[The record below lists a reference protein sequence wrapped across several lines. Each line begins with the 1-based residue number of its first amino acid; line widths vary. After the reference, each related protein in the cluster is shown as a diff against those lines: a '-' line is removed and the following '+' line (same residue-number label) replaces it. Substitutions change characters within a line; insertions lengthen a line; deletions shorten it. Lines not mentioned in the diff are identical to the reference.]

1 MWSSLSPSVVVVSAS
16 GWGDHRVF
24 ANPWWLFLAVLVV
37 VLVACYV
44 YILRERRK
52 RTLQFANL
60 EILDQVTPR
69 EGRWAR
75 WLRHAPIALLVVSLL
90 LLVVA
95 AAGPQA
101 DRKVPRN
108 KATVIL
114 VIDVSRS
121 MEATDVAPS
130 RLKAA
135 QAAAK
140 KFADDL
146 TEGINLGLISFA
158 GTASNLVTPTPDHG
172 ATKAAID
179 KLQLAD
185 KTATGEGIFAGIQ
198 QIQTLNAVLGGQSG
212 APPARI
218 VLLSD
223 GKETVPD
230 DPDDPRGAFTAA
242 RKAKEEKI
250 PVSTISFGTTTGTVD
265 LDGDRVPVPVDDE
278 TLRTIANLSGGTFFS
293 ASSIDE
299 LNKVYETLQKEIG
312 YETRKGDDSRPW
324 VITGTILAIIAVI
337 GSLVINQRL
346 P

>member
-1 MWSSLSPSVVVVSAS
+1 MFS
-16 GWGDHRVF
+16 
-24 ANPWWLFLAVLVV
+24 NPWWLLLALLVAGV
-37 VLVACYV
+37 VACYV
-44 YILRERRK
+44 YILRARRR
-52 RTLQFANL
+52 RTLQFANT
-60 EILDQVTPR
+60 EVLDRVTTPD
-69 EGRWAR
+69 GRWTR
-75 WLRHAPIALLVVSLL
+75 WARHAPIALLIVALL

-114 VIDVSRS
+114 VMDVSRS
-121 MEATDVAPS
+121 MESTDVAPT

-146 TEGINLGLISFA
+146 TDGINLGLISFA

-172 ATKAAID
+172 ATKSAVD

-185 KTATGEGIFAGIQ
+185 KTATGEGIFAAIQ
-198 QIQTLNAVLGGQSG
+198 QIQTLNAVLGGDSG

-242 RKAKEEKI
+242 RKAKEENI
-250 PVSTISFGTTTGTVD
+250 PVSTISFGTATGTVD
-265 LDGDRVPVPVDDE
+265 LDGDQVPVPVDDD
-278 TLRTIANLSGGTFFS
+278 TLRQIANLSGGRFFT
-293 ASSIDE
+293 ASSLDE
-299 LNKVYETLQKEIG
+299 LNKVYESLQQDIG
-312 YETRKGDDSRPW
+312 YEIRKGDNSRPW
-324 VITGTILAIIAVI
+324 IISGTILAIAAVL

>member
-1 MWSSLSPSVVVVSAS
+1 MFS
-16 GWGDHRVF
+16 
-24 ANPWWLFLAVLVV
+24 NPWWLLLVLLVAVLAV
-37 VLVACYV
+37 CYV
-44 YILRERRK
+44 YVLRNRRK

-60 EILDQVTPR
+60 EVLDRVIPT
-69 EGRWAR
+69 EGRRTR
-75 WLRHAPIALLVVSLL
+75 WVRHAPIALLIVALL

-121 MEATDVAPS
+121 MESTDVAPT

-146 TEGINLGLISFA
+146 TDGINLGLISFA
-158 GTASNLVTPTPDHG
+158 GTASNLVTPTPDHN
-172 ATKAAID
+172 ATKTAVD

-185 KTATGEGIFAGIQ
+185 KTATGEGIFAAIQ
-198 QIQTLNAVLGGQSG
+198 QIQTLNAVLGGAAG
-212 APPARI
+212 APPSRI

-223 GKETVPD
+223 GKQTVPD
-230 DPDDPRGAFTAA
+230 DPEDPRGSFTAA
-242 RKAKEEKI
+242 RKAKEENI
-250 PVSTISFGTTTGTVD
+250 PVSTISFGTATGTVD
-265 LDGDRVPVPVDDE
+265 LDGDRVPVPVDDDS
-278 TLRTIANLSGGTFFS
+278 LHQIANLSGGTFFT
-293 ASSIDE
+293 ASSLDE
-299 LNKVYETLQKEIG
+299 LNKVYATLQKEIG
-312 YETRKGDDSRPW
+312 YETRRGDASRPW
-324 VITGTILAIIAVI
+324 IITGTVLAIAAVI

>member
-1 MWSSLSPSVVVVSAS
+1 
-16 GWGDHRVF
+16 VF
-24 ANPWWLFLAVLVV
+24 SNPWWLFLALLVV
-37 VLVACYV
+37 VLGGCYA
-44 YILRERRK
+44 YILRARRR

-60 EILDQVTPR
+60 EVLDQITPP
-69 EGRWAR
+69 EKKWMR
-75 WLRHAPIALLVVSLL
+75 WLRHAPIALLMVALL

-114 VIDVSRS
+114 VMDVSRS

-130 RLKAA
+130 RIKAA

-140 KFADDL
+140 KFADEL
-146 TEGINLGLISFA
+146 TDGINLGLISFA
-158 GTASNLVTPTPDHG
+158 GTASNLVTPTPDHN
-172 ATKAAID
+172 ATKAAVD
-179 KLQLAD
+179 KLVLAD
-185 KTATGEGIFAGIQ
+185 KTATGEGIFAAIQ
-198 QIQTLNAVLGGQSG
+198 QIQTLNAVLGGAAG

-223 GKETVPD
+223 GKQTVPD

-242 RKAKEEKI
+242 RKAKEENI
-250 PVSTISFGTTTGTVD
+250 PVSTISFGTMTGTVD
-265 LDGDRVPVPVDDE
+265 LDGDRVPVPVDDDS
-278 TLRTIANLSGGTFFS
+278 LREIANLSGGTFFT
-293 ASSIDE
+293 ASSLDE
-299 LNKVYETLQKEIG
+299 LNKVYETLQEEIG
-312 YETRKGDDSRPW
+312 YEMRKGDNSRPW
-324 VITGTILAIIAVI
+324 IIAGTILAIVAVI